1 MSTGYPVTKADLDNR
16 MGSMIVNVREAFLK
30 CVQFKDGWLDDAAL
44 GTDAFLGTLGYTS
57 PEIAIIRSAF
67 TAMKNLSGIAK
78 GTGTQA
84 STNDFYFDAKKLIGL
99 NV

>member
-1 MSTGYPVTKADLDNR
+1 MSTGYPVTKVDIDNR
-16 MGSMIVNVREAFLK
+16 IGAMIVNVRESLLA
-30 CVQFKDGWLDDAAL
+30 CVQFKDGYLDDAAL
-44 GTDAFLGTLGYTS
+44 GTDAVLTAMGYTAG
-57 PEIAIIRSAF
+57 EITTIRAAF